1 MTTARQAGLV
11 SCHFCHSLNKPPETL
26 SDDQELHCVVCG
38 SVIHSR
44 IPDSLNR
51 TWAMVIAAIIL
62 YIPANLLPIMTVVY
76 WGDGTPENIMSGVIS
91 LMNGGMWPLALLIFV
106 ASIFIPIAKLLTL
119 LGLLISVQLRIR
131 WRARQ
136 RTQLYRITEFIGRW
150 SMIDIFVIGIL
161 VALVQFG
168 NAATVTPGL
177 GALSFAAVVILT
189 MNGDLFDLS
198 HNGETWTET
207 IAEDALI
214 LRQYAVAQAPEII
227 AAIETVTEQSPFR
240 HIQTP
245 GGYTMSAAITCCGDL
260 GWVSGPQG
268 YRYARQDPQTGR
280 DWPEMPAVLREIGQQ
295 AAREAGYS
303 EFHPDSCMIN
313 RYAPGSKMSLHQDRH
328 EPLHRR

>member
-11 SCHFCHSLNKPPETL
+11 SCHFCHSLNKPPEAL

-189 MNGDLFDLS
+189 MFAAHSFDPRLI
-198 HNGETWTET
+198 W
-207 IAEDALI
+207 DAF
-214 LRQYAVAQAPEII
+214 E
-227 AAIETVTEQSPFR
+227 
-240 HIQTP
+240 
-245 GGYTMSAAITCCGDL
+245 
-260 GWVSGPQG
+260 
-268 YRYARQDPQTGR
+268 
-280 DWPEMPAVLREIGQQ
+280 GQ
-295 AAREAGYS
+295 EN
-303 EFHPDSCMIN
+303 E
-313 RYAPGSKMSLHQDRH
+313 
-328 EPLHRR
+328 

>member
-11 SCHFCHSLNKPPETL
+11 SCHFCHSLNKPPKTL
-26 SDDQELHCVVCG
+26 TDDQELHCVVCG

-189 MNGDLFDLS
+189 MFAAHSFDPRLI
-198 HNGETWTET
+198 W
-207 IAEDALI
+207 DAF
-214 LRQYAVAQAPEII
+214 E
-227 AAIETVTEQSPFR
+227 
-240 HIQTP
+240 
-245 GGYTMSAAITCCGDL
+245 
-260 GWVSGPQG
+260 
-268 YRYARQDPQTGR
+268 
-280 DWPEMPAVLREIGQQ
+280 GQ
-295 AAREAGYS
+295 EN
-303 EFHPDSCMIN
+303 E
-313 RYAPGSKMSLHQDRH
+313 
-328 EPLHRR
+328 